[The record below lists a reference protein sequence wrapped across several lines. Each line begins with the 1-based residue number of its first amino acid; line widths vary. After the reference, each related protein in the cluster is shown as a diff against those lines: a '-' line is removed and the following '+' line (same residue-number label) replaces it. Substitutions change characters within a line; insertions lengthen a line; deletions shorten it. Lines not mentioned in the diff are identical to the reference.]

1 MSLAFRM
8 GSMPS
13 FSPPRI
19 PVQQKHRSSMLLIHN
34 GISYADKMNL
44 IAFECEGV
52 DLSGS
57 E

>member
-1 MSLAFRM
+1 M